1 MHTLAAVWATSVR
14 KIRFSISVYEPGWL
28 FMFVMYGFSKIQ
40 IVCVTLAAVGWWLK
54 AISIHKSNFQIQ
66 LNKAGWLILF
76 LVVSLIQIVCAALA
90 AVCWCLRAINFAHFF
105 IFALQFM
112 RLAGCFRVSFV
123 VFCMMQAVCA
133 ILAAVCWC
141 LRATSARNIS
151 FPNIMCVAGWLF
163 LFGICCCLCFKLSVS
178 HWQLSAGA

>member
-1 MHTLAAVWATSVR
+1 MHWLLGRGWKGICMHTLAAVWATSVR

-90 AVCWCLRAINFAHFF
+90 AVCWCLRAKNFAQNFLFLHYN
-105 IFALQFM
+105 L
-112 RLAGCFRVSFV
+112 
-123 VFCMMQAVCA
+123 
-133 ILAAVCWC
+133 W
-141 LRATSARNIS
+141 
-151 FPNIMCVAGWLF
+151 GWLAVSVF
-163 LFGICCCLCFKLSVS
+163 HLLFSVWCKLSVPF
-178 HWQLSAGA
+178 WQLSAGA